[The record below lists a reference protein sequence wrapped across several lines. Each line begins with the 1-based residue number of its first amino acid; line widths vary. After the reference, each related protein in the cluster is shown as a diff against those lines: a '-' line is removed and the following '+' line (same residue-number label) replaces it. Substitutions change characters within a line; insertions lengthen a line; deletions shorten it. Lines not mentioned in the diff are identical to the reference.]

1 MKNLLLKTQQ
11 EQIIESMEKQKVNT
25 DQIKKRIKVNS
36 YETEQVKQFI
46 K

>member
-1 MKNLLLKTQQ
+1 
-11 EQIIESMEKQKVNT
+11 MEKQKVNT

-36 YETEQVKQFI
+36 FETEQVKAFI